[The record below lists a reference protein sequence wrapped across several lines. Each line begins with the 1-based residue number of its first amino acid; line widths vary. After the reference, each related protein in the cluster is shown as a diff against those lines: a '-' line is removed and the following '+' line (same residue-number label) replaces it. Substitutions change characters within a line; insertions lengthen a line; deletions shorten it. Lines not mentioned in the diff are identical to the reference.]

1 MTVTKYLRRARIEVV
16 HAGNLLLSVDE
27 SLRITFS
34 IRKGSQSDGPSS
46 EVKIYNLSRASGSLV
61 MDKRDLI
68 QVQAGYGDGKVLGLV
83 GEMEIR
89 NVTHER
95 VGLDRITTMSL
106 GASDTARTE
115 TVWDQSYEGDVPL
128 PVIVGDIV
136 KTMGLTLG
144 PTDIIPKV
152 PISDFSESGKA
163 YDALRDLLEPWGV
176 EPYIEDSYVKFASLA
191 PAATPTPVP
200 VAVAVPRPTSIIP
213 VAVPRPRPPP
223 DFTPGP
229 SSSSDPA
236 PTPGP
241 AEMQER
247 VGAPTPT
254 VQTPLAVLDEPGGLI
269 GSPSVTE
276 TGARAKMLLNTDLHL
291 KQLVEI
297 KSELLSGRYTISSIT
312 HRGDTWSGEFVTEI
326 EGFLVE
332 PYIEDSYVKFA
343 PLAPAA
349 TPSPVPVAVPRPTS
363 IIPVAVPTP
372 GGRN

>member
-1 MTVTKYLRRARIEVV
+1 MTMPKYLRRARVEVV

-27 SLRITFS
+27 SLRIAFS

-61 MDKRDLI
+61 MDKRDLVR
-68 QVQAGYGDGKVLGLV
+68 VQAGYGDGKVLGLV

-115 TVWDQSYEGDVPL
+115 AVWDQSYEGEVLL
-128 PVIVGDIV
+128 PQIVTDIV
-136 KTMGLTLG
+136 DAMGLMLG
-144 PTDIIPKV
+144 PTDIIPTV
-152 PISDFSESGKA
+152 PVSDFSEAGKA

-191 PAATPTPVP
+191 PVATPTPV
-200 VAVAVPRPTSIIP
+200 AVPRPISIIP
-213 VAVPRPRPPP
+213 VAVPTPTPPP

-254 VQTPLAVLDEPGGLI
+254 VQTPLAVLDESGGLI

-291 KQLVEI
+291 EQLVEI

-326 EGFLVE
+326 EGSLVE

-343 PLAPAA
+343 SLAPVAA
-349 TPSPVPVAVPRPTS
+349 PTPVAVPRPIS